1 MVHVFGEMSVTT
13 PTNFLTSCVNE
24 RQNGLNAAKHVG
36 LLIFQN
42 CSMSTAGAIGDAFRL
57 ANEFKRA
64 GGDEPPYRL
73 SVLSDEGG
81 LVTSSSNILI
91 WTHSLERYSL
101 ADFHAFFVVCRDA
114 SETVA
119 PPDDRFLS
127 WISRQGSIASFGIP
141 HGANLTVVCSNPSQS
156 TVPVFLFERS
166 DGGASRSMTPTD
178 LALVQIERDLNSVT
192 ARKVARALQT
202 NCQNQPELDDASMTT
217 TTEKIRES
225 GRWIRENYSKAISVA
240 KAAEFAAMSKRN
252 FQRRFKCEFGVTPL
266 EYLLRTRF
274 DFVCTMLRNS
284 DLPVDKIARRCGMGD
299 GNRLGRL
306 FKERYGMSPTQ
317 FRTQQHF
324 ESEDRWLTPEEGW
337 TTATELSR

>member
-1 MVHVFGEMSVTT
+1 M
-13 PTNFLTSCVNE
+13 L
-24 RQNGLNAAKHVG
+24 
-36 LLIFQN
+36 
-42 CSMSTAGAIGDAFRL
+42 TAGAIGDAFRL

-114 SETVA
+114 TETME
-119 PPDDRFLS
+119 PNDRFLS
-127 WISRQGSIASFGIP
+127 WISRQGSIASFGMP
-141 HGANLTVVCSNPSQS
+141 HGANLTVVCKNRSQS
-156 TVPVFLFERS
+156 TVPVFLFERCG
-166 DGGASRSMTPTD
+166 DASSSSVTPAD
-178 LALVQIERDLNSVT
+178 LALAQIERDLNSVT
-192 ARKVARALQT
+192 ARKIARVLQT
-202 NCQNQPELDDASMTT
+202 NYVDQNKPELDDASMTT

-225 GRWIRENYSKAISVA
+225 GRWIKENYSKAISVA

-252 FQRRFKCEFGVTPL
+252 FQRRFKCEFGLTPL

-274 DFVCTMLRNS
+274 DFVCTMLRSS

-317 FRTQQHF
+317 FRTQQHI
-324 ESEDRWLTPEEGW
+324 ESEERWLTPEDGCD
-337 TTATELSR
+337 TATEVLR